1 VAICAYKL
9 RAYPTPRQ
17 QRRLAREFGAA
28 RWVYNRGLETISRAW
43 RERQERITWVDF
55 SRQVTKLKQAEVPWL
70 KEVSSYVLTQSLRDL
85 DKAFMAFYAK
95 RAGYPRFKKRR
106 GKQAVRY
113 QLDGRLK
120 NSYVTGSRLVLPGLG
135 PVKLVW
141 SRVPPG
147 RPKMVTLKRD
157 GVGRYFVFMAM
168 DRETLPL
175 PTADRTV
182 GLDAGLSAA
191 VTFDDGTKVAPPRY
205 LERRL
210 KQLKR
215 RSRDLSRA
223 KKGSR
228 RRARSR
234 WRLARVHA
242 RVRDC
247 RREWLHQ
254 LSSKV
259 IHDNQV
265 ICVEDLNVSGMLRN
279 RHLSRALA
287 DGALAELQRQLEYK
301 ALWYGRTF
309 VRVGRWFPSTKRC
322 SACGFVVEK
331 LPLSARRWTCPE
343 CGIEHDRD
351 VNAAINIRQEGLRIL
366 ELPRGPRE
374 VSHNGTTGS
383 YREFVDYAR
392 DRLTVAQSYKRKEP
406 ADEGYPTP
414 GAGCG
419 LGEDRGG
426 GGGAGW

>member
-1 VAICAYKL
+1 MAICAYRF

-17 QRRLAREFGAA
+17 QRRLAKEFGAA
-28 RWVYNRGLETISRAW
+28 RWVYNRGHETISRAW
-43 RERQERITWVDF
+43 RERQERVTWVDF

-70 KEVSSYVLTQSLRDL
+70 KVVSSYVLTQSLRDL
-85 DKAFMAFYAK
+85 DRAFKAFFAK
-95 RAGYPRFKKRR
+95 RARYPRFKKRR
-106 GKQAVRY
+106 GRQAVRY

-120 NSYVTGSRLVLPGLG
+120 NSYVAGSRLVLPGLG
-135 PVKLVW
+135 ALKIVW
-141 SRVPPG
+141 SRVPPE
-147 RPKMVTLKRD
+147 RPTMVTLTRD
-157 GVGRYFVFMAM
+157 GAGRYFVSMAM

-175 PTADRTV
+175 PPADRVV

-210 KQLKR
+210 RQLKR

-223 KKGSR
+223 KRGSH
-228 RRARSR
+228 RRARAR
-234 WRLARVHA
+234 ARLARVHA

-254 LSSKV
+254 WSSTIV
-259 IHDNQV
+259 HDSQV

-279 RHLSRALA
+279 RHLSRALV

-331 LPLSARRWTCPE
+331 LPLSVRKWTCPE
-343 CGIEHDRD
+343 CGTEHDRD
-351 VNAAINIRQEGLRIL
+351 VNAANNIRQEGLRIL

-374 VSHNGTTGS
+374 VRRVEGETSLPRRRVPLASGRS
-383 YREFVDYAR
+383 EKRESQESEAR
-392 DRLTVAQSYKRKEP
+392 AR
-406 ADEGYPTP
+406 
-414 GAGCG
+414 C
-419 LGEDRGG
+419 
-426 GGGAGW
+426 

>member
-1 VAICAYKL
+1 VAICAYRF

-43 RERQERITWVDF
+43 RERQERVTCVDF

-70 KEVSSYVLTQSLRDL
+70 KEVSSYVLTQSIRDL
-85 DKAFMAFYAK
+85 DRALDAFFAK
-95 RAGYPRFKKRR
+95 RARYPRFKKRR
-106 GKQAVRY
+106 SEQAVRY
-113 QLDGRLK
+113 QLDKRLK
-120 NSYVTGSRLVLPGLG
+120 HCYVAGSRLVLPSLG
-135 PVKLVW
+135 ALRLVW

-157 GVGRYFVFMAM
+157 GAGRYFVSMAM

-175 PTADRTV
+175 PTADRVV

-191 VTFDDGTKVAPPRY
+191 LTFDDGTKVAPPRY
-205 LERRL
+205 LGRRL

-215 RSRDLSRA
+215 RSRALSRA
-223 KKGSR
+223 KRGSR
-228 RRARSR
+228 GRARAR

-254 LSSKV
+254 VSSKV
-259 IHDNQV
+259 IHESQV

-279 RHLSRALA
+279 RHLSKALA

-301 ALWYGRTF
+301 SLWYGRTF
-309 VRVGRWFPSTKRC
+309 VRVGRFFPSTKRC

-331 LPLSARRWTCPE
+331 LPLSARRWRCPE

-374 VSHNGTTGS
+374 VRRVEGENPLPRRRVPLVSGRPGK
-383 YREFVDYAR
+383 RESQESEAR
-392 DRLTVAQSYKRKEP
+392 AK
-406 ADEGYPTP
+406 
-414 GAGCG
+414 C
-419 LGEDRGG
+419 
-426 GGGAGW
+426 

>member
-1 VAICAYKL
+1 VAICAYRF

-43 RERQERITWVDF
+43 RERQERVTGVDF

-70 KEVSSYVLTQSLRDL
+70 KEVSSYVITQSLRDL
-85 DKAFMAFYAK
+85 DRAFKAFYAK
-95 RAGYPRFKKRR
+95 RARYPRFKKRR
-106 GKQAVRY
+106 GEQAVRY
-113 QLDGRLK
+113 QLDKRLK
-120 NSYVTGSRLVLPGLG
+120 NSYVAGSRLVLPRLG
-135 PVKLVW
+135 AVKLVW

-147 RPKMVTLKRD
+147 RPKMVTVKRD
-157 GVGRYFVFMAM
+157 GAGRYFVSMAM
-168 DRETLPL
+168 DRETIPL
-175 PTADRTV
+175 PTVDRVV

-223 KKGSR
+223 KRGSR
-228 RRARSR
+228 GRARAR

-254 LSSKV
+254 VSSKV
-259 IHDNQV
+259 VHDNQL

-309 VRVGRWFPSTKRC
+309 VRVSRWFPSTKRC

-374 VSHNGTTGS
+374 VRRAEGETPLAGRRVPLGS
-383 YREFVDYAR
+383 GRPGKRESQESEAR
-392 DRLTVAQSYKRKEP
+392 AK
-406 ADEGYPTP
+406 
-414 GAGCG
+414 C
-419 LGEDRGG
+419 
-426 GGGAGW
+426 

>member
-1 VAICAYKL
+1 VAICAYRF

-43 RERQERITWVDF
+43 RERQERMTWVDF

-85 DKAFMAFYAK
+85 EKAFDAFYAK
-95 RAGYPRFKKRR
+95 RARYPRFKKRH

-113 QLDGRLK
+113 QLDARLK
-120 NSYVTGSRLVLPGLG
+120 SCYVAGSRLVLPGLG

-147 RPKMVTLKRD
+147 RPKMVTLTRD
-157 GVGRYFVFMAM
+157 GAARYFVSMAM
-168 DRETLPL
+168 DRETIPL
-175 PTADRTV
+175 PTADRVV

-215 RSRDLSRA
+215 RSRALSRA

-228 RRARSR
+228 RRARAR
-234 WRLARVHA
+234 WRLARGHA

-254 LSSKV
+254 WSSRIV
-259 IHDNQV
+259 HDSQV

-301 ALWYGRTF
+301 ALWNGRTF

-331 LPLSARRWTCPE
+331 LLLSARRWTCPE

-374 VSHNGTTGS
+374 LRRVEGANPLPRRRVPLASGRPGK
-383 YREFVDYAR
+383 RESQESEAR
-392 DRLTVAQSYKRKEP
+392 AK
-406 ADEGYPTP
+406 
-414 GAGCG
+414 C
-419 LGEDRGG
+419 
-426 GGGAGW
+426 

>member
-1 VAICAYKL
+1 MAICAYRF

-43 RERQERITWVDF
+43 RERQERVTGVDF
-55 SRQVTKLKQAEVPWL
+55 SRQVTKLKQGEVPWL

-85 DKAFMAFYAK
+85 DRAFKAFYAK
-95 RAGYPRFKKRR
+95 RARYPRFKKRR
-106 GKQAVRY
+106 GEQAVRY
-113 QLDGRLK
+113 QLDKRLK
-120 NSYVTGSRLVLPGLG
+120 NSYVAGSRLVLPRLG
-135 PVKLVW
+135 GVKLVW

-147 RPKMVTLKRD
+147 RPKMVTVKRD
-157 GVGRYFVFMAM
+157 GAGRYFVSMAM
-168 DRETLPL
+168 DRETIPL
-175 PTADRTV
+175 PTVDRVV

-223 KKGSR
+223 KRGSR
-228 RRARSR
+228 GRARAR

-254 LSSKV
+254 VSSKV
-259 IHDNQV
+259 VHDNQL

-287 DGALAELQRQLEYK
+287 DGALAELQRQLKYK
-301 ALWYGRTF
+301 ALWYRRTF
-309 VRVGRWFPSTKRC
+309 VRVSRWFPSTKRC

-331 LPLSARRWTCPE
+331 LPLSARKWTCPE

-374 VSHNGTTGS
+374 VMRVEGENPLPRRRVPLASGRS
-383 YREFVDYAR
+383 KKRESQESEAR
-392 DRLTVAQSYKRKEP
+392 AK
-406 ADEGYPTP
+406 
-414 GAGCG
+414 C
-419 LGEDRGG
+419 
-426 GGGAGW
+426 

>member
-1 VAICAYKL
+1 MRICTYKF

-43 RERQERITWVDF
+43 RERHERVTWVDF

-70 KEVSSYVLTQSLRDL
+70 REVSSYVLTQSIRDL
-85 DKAFMAFYAK
+85 EKAFKAFYAK
-95 RAGYPRFKKRR
+95 RARHPRFKKKH

-113 QLDGRLK
+113 QLDSRRK
-120 NSYVTGSRLVLPGLG
+120 NSYVAGSLLVLPGLG
-135 PVKLVW
+135 PLKLVW

-157 GVGRYFVFMAM
+157 PAGRYFVFMAM

-175 PTADRTV
+175 PRADRVV

-215 RSRDLSRA
+215 RSRALSRA

-228 RRARSR
+228 GRARAR
-234 WRLARVHA
+234 WRLARCHA

-254 LSSKV
+254 VSSKV
-259 IHDNQV
+259 IHENQM

-301 ALWYGRTF
+301 ASWYGRTF
-309 VRVGRWFPSTKRC
+309 VRVSRWFPSTKRC

-374 VSHNGTTGS
+374 FRRVEGANPLPRRRVPLASGRPGK
-383 YREFVDYAR
+383 RELQESDAR
-392 DRLTVAQSYKRKEP
+392 AK
-406 ADEGYPTP
+406 
-414 GAGCG
+414 C
-419 LGEDRGG
+419 
-426 GGGAGW
+426 

>member
-1 VAICAYKL
+1 VAICAYKF

-43 RERQERITWVDF
+43 RERQERVTCVDF

-85 DKAFMAFYAK
+85 DRALEAFYAK
-95 RAGYPRFKKRR
+95 RARYPRFKKRH

-120 NSYVTGSRLVLPGLG
+120 NSYVAGSRLVLPKLG
-135 PVKLVW
+135 ALKLVW

-157 GVGRYFVFMAM
+157 GAGRYFVSMAM
-168 DRETLPL
+168 DRETSPL
-175 PTADRTV
+175 PTADRVV

-205 LERRL
+205 LGRRL

-223 KKGSR
+223 KRGSR
-228 RRARSR
+228 GRARAR
-234 WRLARVHA
+234 FRLARVHA

-254 LSSKV
+254 VSSKV
-259 IHDNQV
+259 IHESQV

-279 RHLSRALA
+279 RYLSRALA
-287 DGALAELQRQLEYK
+287 DGALAELQRQLKYK

-309 VRVGRWFPSTKRC
+309 VRVSRWFPSTKRC
-322 SACGFVVEK
+322 SACGFIVEK

-374 VSHNGTTGS
+374 VMRVEGENLLPRRRVPLASGRSGK
-383 YREFVDYAR
+383 RESQESEAR
-392 DRLTVAQSYKRKEP
+392 AK
-406 ADEGYPTP
+406 
-414 GAGCG
+414 C
-419 LGEDRGG
+419 
-426 GGGAGW
+426 